1 HYNWGLRS
9 LEFDRDAL
17 ANYRFVVRRLEARL
31 RDGTLVRVPESGVVA
46 PLDLRGLLEQQSPLQ
61 ISLAVPALQLGR
73 ANLGEAEDARWRS
86 ETPRDGIFDENSGQ
100 NPRVVQFRR
109 LNMHLMSALQ
119 NTAGYEVLPIASI
132 ERSAQAEAVP
142 QLNEGYI
149 PPLLACDSWAP

>member
-1 HYNWGLRS
+1 
-9 LEFDRDAL
+9 
-17 ANYRFVVRRLEARL
+17 
-31 RDGTLVRVPESGVVA
+31 
-46 PLDLRGLLEQQSPLQ
+46 
-61 ISLAVPALQLGR
+61 SLAVPALQLGR

-149 PPLLACDSWAP
+149 PPLLACDSWAPLQTGILQQIYHRIGKLVKQRARQVRSRRITFDSQSAGDRQIFEGLRVLNESMVTLA